1 MVGSS
6 LAKEFKGQAG
16 KPISL
21 VHPEAWMHT
30 NTELSLGKL
39 CLPCN
44 FGNFSDLMYYDIQN
58 DIPIFSQPSLLGRLS
73 CRTQSCSPS
82 HGKSA
87 NPYPAGGLTE
97 TLLTHPICPKPYH
110 ILAGLDSDTSWY
122 INININHY
130 KSWVTLC
137 WSSWFQDASRWLW
150 LSQSLN
156 IDQGFTTLSHYFL
169 LRLIVG

>member
-97 TLLTHPICPKPYH
+97 TSVDASDLPKTVH

-122 INININHY
+122 IILTLITINHGLLSADQVGFRCF
-130 KSWVTLC
+130 K
-137 WSSWFQDASRWLW
+137 WLW
-150 LSQSLN
+150 LCQSLN